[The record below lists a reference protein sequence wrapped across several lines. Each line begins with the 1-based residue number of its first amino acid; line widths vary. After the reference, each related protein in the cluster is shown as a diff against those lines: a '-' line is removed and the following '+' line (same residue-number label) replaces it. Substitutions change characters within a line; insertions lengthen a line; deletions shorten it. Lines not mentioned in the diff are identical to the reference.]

1 MMLEASFFSFSAI
14 CYLCSVILGFDLIL
28 PNKRDIIA
36 QLSER
41 TEHNLEKTYE
51 DKQII
56 PQAPPCYKKWKDP
69 RS

>member
-1 MMLEASFFSFSAI
+1 MFCKGIPSAI
-14 CYLCSVILGFDLIL
+14 VSINSATVSAMALFFQYNDG
-28 PNKRDIIA
+28 IIA

-56 PQAPPCYKKWKDP
+56 LEAPPCHKKWKNS